1 MMEKIYDYMNM
12 LKRRYEKTMHP
23 SYLYRIG
30 LICEKHKIE
39 DPRKYYLAA
48 AYLNYE
54 LAIQKI
60 NEMDLEEIKNL
71 MVDQK
76 QSKQS
81 FSIDN
86 SNGEFYLIINEGEEH
101 EIK

>member
-1 MMEKIYDYMNM
+1 MENIEKYMNM
-12 LKRRYEKTMHP
+12 LKRRFEKTMHP

-30 LICEKHKIE
+30 LICEKYKIE

-48 AYLNYE
+48 SYLNYE
-54 LAIQKI
+54 PAIQKL

-71 MVDQK
+71 MYCQQQCK
-76 QSKQS
+76 QSI
-81 FSIDN
+81 SIDN

-101 EIK
+101 ENK

>member
-1 MMEKIYDYMNM
+1 MEKISDYMNM

-54 LAIQKI
+54 LAIQ
-60 NEMDLEEIKNL
+60 
-71 MVDQK
+71 
-76 QSKQS
+76 
-81 FSIDN
+81 
-86 SNGEFYLIINEGEEH
+86 
-101 EIK
+101 

>member
-1 MMEKIYDYMNM
+1 
-12 LKRRYEKTMHP
+12 
-23 SYLYRIG
+23 
-30 LICEKHKIE
+30 
-39 DPRKYYLAA
+39 
-48 AYLNYE
+48 
-54 LAIQKI
+54 
-60 NEMDLEEIKNL
+60 MDLEEIKNL